1 MAKIFSAD
9 EVTNF
14 IQECETEDDLLNSV
28 LAKMCSGTEK
38 SVEVADGIVIDN
50 NDAENHDPYDIAGD
64 NIDTSV
70 EQFTDG
76 INKNESVLSEMNVKD
91 LSVIQNNEVT
101 TEYNSI
107 YTDDGIFANTNTFN
121 DEDIVFEPN
130 TNQRKR
136 KRDENSW
143 KQNISKM
150 KRARGEKYIG
160 KSLNRESG
168 LWEEIEKPPRKRGPI
183 CRREFCKKCKKRCC
197 DEFNDE
203 DCEVIFSSYWSSGGG
218 KIQKT
223 FIQSL
228 VDKEETRITVVSSE
242 SRRSSTYVYRLKK
255 DGRSLVVCKNMFL
268 DTLGISEKKVRSALT
283 ETMVGVCENNV
294 KKRNPRPS
302 RGFHWTSEDHSLL
315 EKKFE
320 DIPKAPGHYCR
331 KDSKKVYLSTLIPTM
346 TKLYEIYKAR
356 CIAFGRLPFS
366 IYKFTEYFKD
376 QNYSLFRRKK
386 DRCNT
391 CVG

>member
-28 LAKMCSGTEK
+28 LAKVCSGTEK

-64 NIDTSV
+64 NIDMSV

-76 INKNESVLSEMNVKD
+76 IDKNESVSSAINVKD

-101 TEYNSI
+101 REYNSI

-136 KRDENSW
+136 KRDENSR

-183 CRREFCKKCKKRCC
+183 CRREFK
-197 DEFNDE
+197 
-203 DCEVIFSSYWSSGGG
+203 
-218 KIQKT
+218 
-223 FIQSL
+223 
-228 VDKEETRITVVSSE
+228 
-242 SRRSSTYVYRLKK
+242 
-255 DGRSLVVCKNMFL
+255 
-268 DTLGISEKKVRSALT
+268 
-283 ETMVGVCENNV
+283 NV
-294 KKRNPRPS
+294 KSVIVMN
-302 RGFHWTSEDHSLL
+302 L
-315 EKKFE
+315 
-320 DIPKAPGHYCR
+320 
-331 KDSKKVYLSTLIPTM
+331 TM
-346 TKLYEIYKAR
+346 K
-356 CIAFGRLPFS
+356 IA
-366 IYKFTEYFKD
+366 K
-376 QNYSLFRRKK
+376 
-386 DRCNT
+386 
-391 CVG
+391 